1 MASGGLPR
9 GWAAAPALAG
19 MPRGG
24 KPPGIAVPRELH
36 ACRVP
41 PRPKSG
47 AMTTPAAPV
56 HPAPPQLTQKEKSTV
71 VLGAMLALFL
81 SALDQT
87 IVATALPTIAGELGD
102 FHLLGWVVTAYLMT
116 SMAATPVLGKL
127 SDLYGRRI
135 IIHLCL
141 AIFLLGSVLCAVAP
155 SMLGLIL
162 ARALQGIGGGGLI
175 TMVQTIVA
183 DVVSPRERG
192 RYSGYFSAVWAGS
205 ALLGPTLGGLLT
217 HYASWPWIFWINL
230 PLGLLSFLIVDRVL
244 KRLPKVTRPAR
255 IDWFSILC
263 FAGGATAL
271 LLALTWGG
279 VTHPWLSLPVLGTA
293 AGALLLWLVFALRQ
307 RGSPEPLIP
316 PHFLKDRVVGPLL
329 LTIFLIFGS
338 YLAVSVLTPTYFQ
351 VALGVASAEVGL
363 LMIPMMLATT
373 LSAGFAGRWVS
384 KTGRYKR
391 PPLLGLPLAIAAL
404 LTLAALAGSANP
416 ALAAGL
422 LALVGL
428 GIGPIFPITMVAA
441 QNAVQRRDLGAVGG
455 SIGFARA
462 LGGAVMT
469 AAASTL
475 VLRLIALW
483 LPETAGL
490 GGLED
495 LARHPLDGSGQA
507 AVADAFA
514 VLYLVVAVLLVVGT
528 LCFLRVEDR
537 QLAGPEAQQ
546 PAAPP
551 VPKPAE

>member
-1 MASGGLPR
+1 MSLS
-9 GWAAAPALAG
+9 AAP
-19 MPRGG
+19 
-24 KPPGIAVPRELH
+24 
-36 ACRVP
+36 
-41 PRPKSG
+41 
-47 AMTTPAAPV
+47 PAP
-56 HPAPPQLTQKEKSTV
+56 PPQLTQKEKNTV
-71 VLGAMLALFL
+71 VWGAMLSLFL

-102 FHLLGWVVTAYLMT
+102 FQLLAWVVTAYLLT
-116 SMAATPVLGKL
+116 STAATPVLGKL
-127 SDLYGRRI
+127 SDLYGRRA

-141 AIFLLGSVLCAVAP
+141 GIFLLGSVLCALAP
-155 SMLGLIL
+155 SMLALIL

-244 KRLPKVTRPAR
+244 KRLPKTTRPAR

-263 FAGGATAL
+263 FTGGATAL

-279 VTHPWLSLPVLGTA
+279 VTHPWLSLPVLA
-293 AGALLLWLVFALRQ
+293 AAGGALLLWLCFLLRQ
-307 RGSPEPLIP
+307 RGAAEPLIP
-316 PHFLKDRVVGPLL
+316 PHFLKDRVVAPLL
-329 LTIFLIFGS
+329 LAIFLIFGS
-338 YLAVSVLTPTYFQ
+338 YLALAVLTPTFYQ
-351 VALGVASAEVGL
+351 VALGVPADQVGL

-373 LSAGFAGRWVS
+373 LSAGLAGRWVS

-391 PPLLGLPLAIAAL
+391 PPLLGLPLAIGAL
-404 LTLAALAGSANP
+404 LLLAALADSVNP
-416 ALAAGL
+416 GVAAAL
-422 LALVGL
+422 LALAGL

-441 QNAVQRRDLGAVGG
+441 QNAVQRRDLGAVSG

-483 LPETAGL
+483 LPGSDGL
-490 GGLED
+490 AGLED
-495 LARHPLDGSGQA
+495 LARRPLDAAGQE
-507 AVADAFA
+507 AVADSFG
-514 VLYLVVAVLLVVGT
+514 VLYLVVAGILGLGT
-528 LCFLRVEDR
+528 LVFARVEAR
-537 QLAGPEAQQ
+537 VLAGPEA
-546 PAAPP
+546 ARTEA
-551 VPKPAE
+551 KPAE

>member
-1 MASGGLPR
+1 MASRGLAG
-9 GWAAAPALAG
+9 GWAPAGAG
-19 MPRGG
+19 R
-24 KPPGIAVPRELH
+24 GIAVPWDLH
-36 ACRVP
+36 ACRVA

-47 AMTTPAAPV
+47 AMTRPAAPAAA
-56 HPAPPQLTQKEKSTV
+56 APPQLSQKEKTTV

-127 SDLYGRRI
+127 SDLYGRRA

-141 AIFLLGSVLCAVAP
+141 AIFLLGSLLCALAP
-155 SMLGLIL
+155 TMLTLIL

-263 FAGGATAL
+263 FSGGATAL

-279 VTHPWLSLPVLGTA
+279 VTHPWLSLPVLA
-293 AGALLLWLVFALRQ
+293 AAIGALLLWVCFALRQ
-307 RGSPEPLIP
+307 RIAPEPLIP
-316 PHFLKDRVVGPLL
+316 PHFLKDGVVAPLL
-329 LTIFLIFGS
+329 LAIFLIFGS

-351 VALGVASAEVGL
+351 VALGVPAAEVGL
-363 LMIPMMLATT
+363 LMIPMMLSTT

-384 KTGRYKR
+384 RSGRYKR

-404 LTLAALAGSANP
+404 LTLAALAGRADP
-416 ALAAGL
+416 ALAAAL

-475 VLRLIALW
+475 ILRLIALW
-483 LPETAGL
+483 LPGTAGL
-490 GGLED
+490 AGLED

-514 VLYLVVAVLLVVGT
+514 VLYLVVAVLLAIGT
-528 LCFLRVEDR
+528 VCFARVEDR
-537 QLAGPEAQQ
+537 PLAGPEAPQPTVQ
-546 PAAPP
+546 PAS
-551 VPKPAE
+551 KPAE